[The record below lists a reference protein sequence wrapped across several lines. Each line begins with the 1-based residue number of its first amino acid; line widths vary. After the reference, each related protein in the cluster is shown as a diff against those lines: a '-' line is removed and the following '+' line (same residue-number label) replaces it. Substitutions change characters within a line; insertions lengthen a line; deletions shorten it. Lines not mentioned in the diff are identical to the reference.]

1 MCGNPRIKFFQGKL
15 SKKDLKEVKKYAEL
29 HCVQWQVFV
38 NAMKKKSLRC
48 LLKVQKAQKS
58 EADTLKQ
65 LKKARKFEVS
75 SKNAEARNHKLI
87 KELYKKIA
95 ENKDL
100 YKEIDNLKGCGTKRT
115 SFGTQTDDVTPKE
128 RML

>member
-1 MCGNPRIKFFQGKL
+1 
-15 SKKDLKEVKKYAEL
+15 
-29 HCVQWQVFV
+29 
-38 NAMKKKSLRC
+38 MKKKTLRC
-48 LLKVQKAQKS
+48 LTRVQKAQKS

-100 YKEIDNLKGCGTKRT
+100 YKEIDNLRGCGTKRT

-128 RML
+128 RMLQHDLENEQHVTQTLRDELAAANDQIRE